1 MAHMLVVEVNDAQF
15 AQAMKRLDE
24 LIKDMTPA
32 LRGIGEYL
40 AGSSQDRFGSQTA
53 PDGSAWTPLSKWY
66 RDGKSANQDKIL
78 TLRGYLRSSVH
89 WQVMPDQVL
98 VGSNLEYAAIH
109 QFGGIIR
116 PKQAKALKVGGRVVS
131 QVKIPAR
138 PYLGISTDDATES
151 EALVADYLAGAFKR
165 GPA

>member
-15 AQAMKRLDE
+15 AEAMKRLDE

-40 AGSSQDRFGSQTA
+40 ASSSKDRFGSQTA
-53 PDGSAWTPLSKWY
+53 PDGSAWAPLSEWY
-66 RDGKSANQDKIL
+66 RESKRANKDKVL
-78 TLRGYLRSSVH
+78 TLNGYLCNTIH
-89 WQVMPDQVL
+89 WQVFPDQVL

-116 PKQAKALKVGGRVVS
+116 PKRAKALKVGGRVVS

-151 EALVADYLAGAFKR
+151 EALVAEYLGGAFKG